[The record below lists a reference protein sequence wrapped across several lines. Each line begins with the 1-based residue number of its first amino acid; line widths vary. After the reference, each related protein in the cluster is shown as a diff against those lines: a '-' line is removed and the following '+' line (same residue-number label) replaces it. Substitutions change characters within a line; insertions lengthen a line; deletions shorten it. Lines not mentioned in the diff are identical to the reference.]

1 MSLFR
6 PEPSLTGLPDEILVQ
21 ILSYLPLKSDLFN
34 ISQISP
40 RLKKVATDKRIIRKR
55 LDVNEDPNFNE
66 EALAFFTDSTIGD
79 QIQEVNIEGVIWI
92 NPWQLVKKLPSLTKI
107 FFTVSRRCPKELIQM
122 GKEDRIIHLKKLDH
136 ISLKIIGG
144 ESDDVPQFVTTRFLT
159 QVLSHC
165 ENLRSLEI
173 FSDSISWLSS
183 SSDGVKLSK
192 LTHLVF
198 HMESNIWKLDAGS
211 KKVMQSF
218 IRRMLRKNKQ
228 NLEGWCQFPGTGKVK
243 WWQEMQI
250 ETILQPPIPH
260 YPPLQFGW
268 W

>member
-6 PEPSLTGLPDEILVQ
+6 PEPTLTGLPDEILVQ
-21 ILSYLPLKSDLFN
+21 ILSYLPLKSDIYN

-40 RLKKVATDKRIIRKR
+40 RLKKVATDKRIIGKR
-55 LDVNEDPNFNE
+55 LDVNEDLNFNE

-79 QIQEVNIEGVIWI
+79 QIKKVNIEGVLWI
-92 NPWQLVKKLPSLTKI
+92 NPWQLVKKLPSLRKI
-107 FFTVSRRCPKELIQM
+107 IFTVSRRCPKELIQM
-122 GKEDRIIHLKKLDH
+122 GREDRITHLKTLEH
-136 ISLKIIGG
+136 ISMKIIGG
-144 ESDDVPQFVTTRFLT
+144 ESDDAPQFVTTRFLT
-159 QVLSHC
+159 QLLSHC

-183 SSDGVKLSK
+183 SSDGVKLPK
-192 LTHLVF
+192 LKHLVF

-228 NLEGWCQFPGTGKVK
+228 KLEGWCQFPETGKVN
-243 WWQEMQI
+243 WSQEMQI
-250 ETILQPPIPH
+250 ETILQPPLPH

>member
-21 ILSYLPLKSDLFN
+21 ILSYLPMKSDIYN

-122 GKEDRIIHLKKLDH
+122 GKEDRITHLKKLEH
-136 ISLKIIGG
+136 ISMKIIGG
-144 ESDDVPQFVTTRFLT
+144 ESDDAPQFVTTRFLT
-159 QVLSHC
+159 HVLSHC

-198 HMESNIWKLDAGS
+198 HMESNIWKMDAGS

>member
-40 RLKKVATDKRIIRKR
+40 RLKKVATDKRIIGKR
-55 LDVNEDPNFNE
+55 LDVNEDLSFNG
-66 EALAFFTDSTIGD
+66 EALAFFTDSTIGE

-122 GKEDRIIHLKKLDH
+122 GKEDRIIHLKKLEH

-144 ESDDVPQFVTTRFLT
+144 ESDDAPQFVTTRFLT

-183 SSDGVKLSK
+183 SSDGVKLPK
-192 LTHLVF
+192 LKHLVF
-198 HMESNIWKLDAGS
+198 HVESSIWKLDMGS
-211 KKVMQSF
+211 KLAMKSF
-218 IRRMLRKNKQ
+218 IKRMLRKNKQ
-228 NLEGWCQFPGTGKVK
+228 KLEGWCQFPGTGNVH
-243 WWQEMQI
+243 WSREVQI
-250 ETILQPPIPH
+250 ETMLLPHQWH
-260 YPPLQFGW
+260 YPQLQFGW